1 MLKGTYVIMNISDE
15 LLLSSYYE
23 AIQRNLDNHFIE
35 LLKNEIDSRS
45 LDINEYFKFSF
56 MSDDV

>member
-1 MLKGTYVIMNISDE
+1 MNISDE

-35 LLKNEIDSRS
+35 LLRNEIDSRS
-45 LDINEYFKFSF
+45 LDINDQSIFSSK
-56 MSDDV
+56 SDDMV